1 MKLINIINNYS
12 EAGTTPRFY
21 LKADTALLR
30 NNDAFYI
37 PDGVGRIVA
46 RPHIVLKN
54 ARLAKCI
61 SERFASRCIDGVMA
75 GVTFT
80 MADRLE
86 EAQRE
91 GLAWDEAVG
100 FDHSSAL
107 SLETL
112 SRDAMLE
119 GAMFYVNGQE
129 CAHIKISDMRFSPD
143 RVLSHL
149 SECMTLRIG
158 DLIYLGSPAEFEV
171 KVGDNYKVVIAGKTL
186 LNFDIK

>member
-91 GLAWDEAVG
+91 GLPWDDAVG

-119 GAMFYVNGQE
+119 GAKFYVNGQE
-129 CAHIKISDMRFSPD
+129 CAYIKISDMRFSPD

-158 DLIYLGSPAEFEV
+158 DLIYLGSPYEIEV
-171 KVGDNYKVVIAGKTL
+171 KAGDNYRIDIAGHTL

>member
-1 MKLINIINNYS
+1 MTLINIINNYS

-37 PDGVGRIVA
+37 PEGVGRIVA

-119 GAMFYVNGQE
+119 GAKFYVNGQE

-158 DLIYLGSPAEFEV
+158 DLIYLGSPYEIEV
-171 KVGDNYKVVIAGKTL
+171 KAGDNYRIDIAGHTL

>member
-12 EAGTTPRFY
+12 ETGETPRFY

-37 PDGVGRIVA
+37 PEGVGRIVA
-46 RPHIVLKN
+46 TPHIVLKN

-80 MADRLE
+80 AIDKLND
-86 EAQRE
+86 AQRE
-91 GLAWDEAVG
+91 GLPWDEAVG

-107 SLETL
+107 SLDTL
-112 SRDAMLE
+112 PHDAMLE
-119 GAMFYVNGQE
+119 GAVFYINGE
-129 CAHIKISDMRFSPD
+129 ERARRRIADMRFTPD
-143 RVLSHL
+143 RIVSHL

-158 DLIYLGSPAEFEV
+158 DLIYLGSDCEIEV
-171 KVGDNYKVVIAGKTL
+171 KAGDNYRVEIAGKTL
-186 LNFDIK
+186 LNFDVK

>member
-12 EAGTTPRFY
+12 LVGDTPRFY

-37 PDGVGRIVA
+37 PDGVGRVVA
-46 RPHIVLKN
+46 MPHIVLKN

-61 SERFASRCIDGVMA
+61 SERFATRCIDGVMA
-75 GVTFT
+75 GVSFT
-80 MADRLE
+80 LADKL
-86 EAQRE
+86 ATAKSE
-91 GLAWDEAVG
+91 GLPWDEAVG

-107 SLETL
+107 SLDTL
-112 SRDAMLE
+112 PRDAMLE
-119 GAMFYVNGQE
+119 GAVFYINDEERARITLG
-129 CAHIKISDMRFSPD
+129 DMRFTPD
-143 RVLSHL
+143 GVVSHL

-158 DLIYLGSPAEFEV
+158 DLIFLGSGTEFEV
-171 KVGDNYKVVIAGKTL
+171 KAGDNYKVVIAGKTM

>member
-1 MKLINIINNYS
+1 MKLINIINNYAA
-12 EAGTTPRFY
+12 EGETPQFY

-37 PDGVGRIVA
+37 PNRMGRIVA

-54 ARLAKCI
+54 ARLAKCL

-80 MADRLE
+80 AVDKLAN
-86 EAQRE
+86 AQAA
-91 GLAWDEAVG
+91 GLPWDEAVG

-107 SLETL
+107 SLDML
-112 SRDAMLE
+112 PRDAMLE
-119 GAMFYVNGQE
+119 GAAFYINDIEQE
-129 CAHIKISDMRFSPD
+129 RISLNDMRFTPD
-143 RVLSHL
+143 RIISYL

-158 DLIYLGSPAEFEV
+158 DLIYLGSKSEFEV
-171 KVGDNYKVVIAGKTL
+171 KAGDNFKVKVGDRVL

>member
-12 EAGTTPRFY
+12 ETGETPRFY

-37 PDGVGRIVA
+37 PEGVGRIVA
-46 RPHIVLKN
+46 TPHIVLKN

-80 MADRLE
+80 AIDKLND
-86 EAQRE
+86 AQRE
-91 GLAWDEAVG
+91 GLPWDEAVG

-107 SLETL
+107 SLDTL
-112 SRDAMLE
+112 PHDAMLE
-119 GAMFYVNGQE
+119 GAVFYINGE
-129 CAHIKISDMRFSPD
+129 ERERIRIADMRFTPD
-143 RVLSHL
+143 RIVSHL

-158 DLIYLGSPAEFEV
+158 DLIYLGSDCEIEV
-171 KVGDNYKVVIAGKTL
+171 KAGDNYRVEIAGKTL
-186 LNFDIK
+186 LNFDVK